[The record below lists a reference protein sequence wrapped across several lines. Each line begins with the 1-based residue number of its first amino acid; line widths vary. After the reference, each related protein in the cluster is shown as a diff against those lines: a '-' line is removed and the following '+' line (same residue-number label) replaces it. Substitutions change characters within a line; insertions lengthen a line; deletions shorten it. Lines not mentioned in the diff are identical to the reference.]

1 MAANEDEETQ
11 KKGMVAVFLRIGKNR
26 AMDFVPRGKILPA
39 LTRALPF
46 RYSAIHFCD
55 DDTNSSQMITIPLLV
70 VASHVR
76 ARFRIHKGESCE
88 CQ

>member
-11 KKGMVAVFLRIGKNR
+11 KKGMVGITLRIGKNR
-26 AMDFVPRGKILPA
+26 AIPRGKILPA